1 MSALSKDLHERLRG
15 KFNSL
20 TMGRDDGAKTLVP
33 DESVFFEFQF
43 TEGANN
49 YGSVVVS
56 ILDEGSIKVYFKS
69 DIIEEADADG
79 KRKWYNFLKDLRFF
93 SAQNMLNY
101 EAKNITKSRLDKA
114 DFDFLVGQ
122 SKSKDAI
129 AMESKLYGSRQKS
142 YQDLNGAKLI
152 VQHTKTVDEEKMG
165 SRSRNISAIYIENA
179 IGERLRFENN
189 YLPGAR
195 AMARHV
201 SNGGYQ
207 NDEHGEHISEIM
219 AEMGELKSFV
229 RGVKRNDYV
238 TEDSQEII
246 DLATDRYYGLKST
259 LEAVSKQKGYVD
271 YFENY
276 EPSDIE
282 VDENDISDLKTK
294 LTREVFDDRL
304 ESSLGAVSRAMKI
317 REKEGDVDFNT
328 FNKWKKEAQRRG
340 FTVDGDNLGAQAVD
354 QSGEQQGGWEKDP
367 QFSGTS
373 SEWAGWLEI
382 EDDDTI
388 GIGDYQLPEKV
399 DLIPG
404 GKWTYQS
411 MDMQDMGKSE
421 QINAMLRL
429 TLSDIADR
437 AVDNETQNFA
447 AKMSDLVGSEGT
459 PFGLKTIDPEE
470 YKREKAKAVKL
481 VKMAITQ
488 PKAIEGPKEDVES
501 ATYDP
506 MQEYEDTLE
515 DIVLAKEAKPDY
527 LDFDGDGDKEEP
539 MKKAIKDKEGDDDG
553 WYAHNEI
560 HGDKG
565 VSKDDWKKGVR
576 MNSKG
581 QKVNVNKEETGL
593 DEDASNF
600 KSAVAR
606 IKKANSAEDLKKL
619 EKSFERVYKQ
629 TGALTDKEF
638 GQLDDMI
645 SDKLA
650 ELGEA
655 VDLDEGKMKNT
666 TMQANKPRFER
677 KGQELEAYANKFGG
691 VDKKDMMKVAAML
704 KRGDKSGALKYAKTL
719 DTDPKEYIMSLIG
732 EETELDEGRTSD
744 IHLEIQEM
752 IEGGKSDEEIS
763 KVTGFSVK
771 DIKSVRRQVSMEE
784 NEQID
789 LDQGHINKIKE
800 HAGLRSTA
808 KSNFGINVGEEGY
821 RPVSSTDLS
830 KWAKLFN

>member
-229 RGVKRNDYV
+229 RGVKRDDYV

-340 FTVDGDNLGAQAVD
+340 FRVDGDNLGAQAVD

-411 MDMQDMGKSE
+411 MDMQGMGKSE

-437 AVDNETQNFA
+437 AMDNETQNFA

-470 YKREKAKAVKL
+470 YKREKGKAVKL

-527 LDFDGDGDKEEP
+527 LDFDGDGDKDEP
-539 MKKAIKDKEGDDDG
+539 MKKALADKKKMEDNEYGFQSWADEEEGYEQQEENPVYQSILRRILSQHTGVISSAGPEAVMDAIQDVADSVG
-553 WYAHNEI
+553 DVEEIGSSDVSIWTNEVLQQLQ
-560 HGDKG
+560 GG
-565 VSKDDWKKGVR
+565 YG
-576 MNSKG
+576 
-581 QKVNVNKEETGL
+581 E
-593 DEDASNF
+593 
-600 KSAVAR
+600 
-606 IKKANSAEDLKKL
+606 SAE
-619 EKSFERVYKQ
+619 
-629 TGALTDKEF
+629 
-638 GQLDDMI
+638 
-645 SDKLA
+645 A
-650 ELGEA
+650 EVE
-655 VDLDEGKMKNT
+655 VDEGKMKNT

-719 DTDPKEYIMSLIG
+719 DTDPKEYILNLLG
-732 EETELDEGRTSD
+732 EEVELDEGRTSD

-752 IEGGKSDEEIS
+752 IEDGKSDEEIS

-789 LDQGHINKIKE
+789 LDQGHIDTIKE

>member
-411 MDMQDMGKSE
+411 MDMQGMGKSE

-437 AVDNETQNFA
+437 AMDNETQNFA

-470 YKREKAKAVKL
+470 YKREKGKAVKL

-506 MQEYEDTLE
+506 MQEYEDTME
-515 DIVLAKEAKPDY
+515 DIVLAKEAKPDF
-527 LDFDGDGDKEEP
+527 LDIDGDGDKQEP
-539 MKKAIKDKEGDDDG
+539 MTKAVKDKEGDDDG
-553 WYAHNEI
+553 WYAHREI

-581 QKVNVNKEETGL
+581 QRVNVNKEEV
-593 DEDASNF
+593 E
-600 KSAVAR
+600 
-606 IKKANSAEDLKKL
+606 
-619 EKSFERVYKQ
+619 
-629 TGALTDKEF
+629 
-638 GQLDDMI
+638 
-645 SDKLA
+645 
-650 ELGEA
+650 
-655 VDLDEGKMKNT
+655 LDEGKMKNT
-666 TMQANKPRFER
+666 TMQANKPRLAI
-677 KGQELEAYANKFGG
+677 KGQELEAYANKSGG
-691 VDKKDMMKVAAML
+691 VDKKDMMTVAAML

-719 DTDPKEYIMSLIG
+719 DTDPKEYILNLLG
-732 EETELDEGRTSD
+732 EEVDLDEGRASD

-752 IEGGKSDEEIS
+752 IEDGKSNEEIS

-771 DIKSVRRQVSMEE
+771 DINAVRQQVSMEE
-784 NEQID
+784 NKQID
-789 LDQGHINKIKE
+789 LDQGHIDTIKE

-821 RPVSSTDLS
+821 RPASSTDLS